1 MRGKYMRANI
11 YAHLPVEIVLIYV
24 SKIVAIIICHVVY
37 QYLNITKVGDAIG
50 QGLFQRVDIS
60 NIALK
65 TLQKEPKPQKE

>member
-1 MRGKYMRANI
+1 
-11 YAHLPVEIVLIYV
+11 
-24 SKIVAIIICHVVY
+24 VAIIICHVVY